1 MTFGLFL
8 QAQPGGDYTFLF
20 FMGLMFV
27 VMYFFMIR
35 PQQKKQKEAKK
46 FREGIKKG
54 DHVVTIGGMHGVV
67 AGLES
72 DETILVEVDEGFRVK
87 IEKWAISAE
96 ASQKAGTPPAK

>member
-1 MTFGLFL
+1 MVFGLFL

-35 PQQKKQKEAKK
+35 PQQKKQKDAKK

-54 DHVVTIGGMHGVV
+54 DDIVTIGGIHGVV
-67 AGLES
+67 VGIES
-72 DETILVEVDEGFRVK
+72 DETVTVEIDKGFRVK

-96 ASQKAGTPPAK
+96 ATQKAGTPAK

>member
-1 MTFGLFL
+1 MVFGLFL

-35 PQQKKQKEAKK
+35 PQQKKQKDAKK

-54 DHVVTIGGMHGVV
+54 DDIVTIGGIHGVV
-67 AGLES
+67 VGIES
-72 DETILVEVDEGFRVK
+72 DETVTVEIDKGFRVK

-96 ASQKAGTPPAK
+96 ASQKAGTPAK